1 MPKVVDLEELLT
13 ATAAGKQRPRP
24 RADFRP
30 MLGRE
35 QVIERLAESAAR
47 ADGPIGHIVRVVTGR
62 VVRFGDHALI
72 PHAWCLG
79 GDWHEA
85 WFDKPTLGRGQ
96 QSGLGGE
103 LRERLDEASQRA
115 RAACRSIKPPR

>member
-35 QVIERLAESAAR
+35 QVI
-47 ADGPIGHIVRVVTGR
+47 
-62 VVRFGDHALI
+62 
-72 PHAWCLG
+72 
-79 GDWHEA
+79 
-85 WFDKPTLGRGQ
+85 
-96 QSGLGGE
+96 
-103 LRERLDEASQRA
+103 
-115 RAACRSIKPPR
+115 